1 MTSWARERDEGELRA
16 LFDLCFPGEEDFGD
30 WFFRQI
36 WRPERTLVWRQGRI
50 QAMVQLLPLWI
61 GDGERAL
68 PAEYVYAVGTAP
80 ECRGQGLAARLL
92 DYARLTWSL
101 RGGQ

>member
-36 WRPERTLVWRQGRI
+36 WRPERTLVWRQSRI

-61 GDGERAL
+61 GEIGRAH
-68 PAEYVYAVGTAP
+68 V
-80 ECRGQGLAARLL
+80 
-92 DYARLTWSL
+92 
-101 RGGQ
+101 